1 MFDLNQQT
9 EQIRSDR
16 ALGWLIYK
24 KSTTDVIGLFTLVT
38 CIVLIYIMPLIINI
52 DPLTQNFADRLL
64 PPSWDE
70 RGHLNHFL
78 GTDEFGRDYLSRL
91 VIGARN
97 TTLYAGI
104 ATISSMI
111 IGLILGLSSCLSKRR
126 AQKSIIH
133 HLFDILFSIPS
144 MLIALITIS
153 ILGPSLPHATLAIA
167 ISMLP
172 RFIHE
177 IYHAVEEEL
186 SKEYIASEIAN
197 GTNRLQLSFNT
208 VIPNISNTIC
218 SNLCNGFCI
227 AIIDIAAVGYLGFGA
242 QAPTPE
248 LGSML
253 ASGIDIIYISTS
265 KAFFPGIAMIILL
278 SSIQLVGHGISRV
291 LETGVD
297 DAT

>member
-1 MFDLNQQT
+1 
-9 EQIRSDR
+9 
-16 ALGWLIYK
+16 
-24 KSTTDVIGLFTLVT
+24 
-38 CIVLIYIMPLIINI
+38 
-52 DPLTQNFADRLL
+52 
-64 PPSWDE
+64 
-70 RGHLNHFL
+70 
-78 GTDEFGRDYLSRL
+78 
-91 VIGARN
+91 
-97 TTLYAGI
+97 
-104 ATISSMI
+104 
-111 IGLILGLSSCLSKRR
+111 
-126 AQKSIIH
+126 
-133 HLFDILFSIPS
+133 
-144 MLIALITIS
+144 
-153 ILGPSLPHATLAIA
+153 
-167 ISMLP
+167 MLP

-186 SKEYIASEIAN
+186 SKEYIASEIAD